1 MTVSRLP
8 TLVWSAL
15 FAAACSSAS
24 QPSEDIEAAVAAAR
38 EAAQAAQESE
48 PALASQ
54 AVTTR
59 PPMKPCT
66 ISIANRES
74 HGHIANLVLQ
84 EASYAIENI
93 DDLSIAEDTNSD
105 ITLLLVRTARV
116 EPTSAIWRQPM
127 SLTHAA
133 GTFYVAYALIGEGD
147 RYIDGDLIGCRREF
161 KRCGE
166 RIATATLRWCQSREA

>member
-8 TLVWSAL
+8 ILVWAAL

-24 QPSEDIEAAVAAAR
+24 QPSEDIEVAAA
-38 EAAQAAQESE
+38 AARKAAQEHGE
-48 PALASQ
+48 TGFASH
-54 AVTTR
+54 AGTTR
-59 PPMKPCT
+59 LPIKPCE

-93 DDLSIAEDTNSD
+93 AGLSIAEDTNSD
-105 ITLLLVRTARV
+105 LKLLLVRTARV

-133 GTFYVAYALIGEGD
+133 GTFYVAYAFIGED
-147 RYIDGDLIGCRREF
+147 ERYIDGDLIGCNREF

-166 RIATATLRWCQSREA
+166 RIATATLHLCQSREA